1 MGQVM
6 GIDMSST
13 VVVVVVARTESK
25 RHIKTTS
32 SSLLHAGEV
41 ALTASRL
48 AYEGGGRCSNGVKMC

>member
-1 MGQVM
+1 MWQVM

-13 VVVVVVARTESK
+13 VVVVVARTESK

-32 SSLLHAGEV
+32 GSLLHAGEV

-48 AYEGGGRCSNGVKMC
+48 ACEGGGRRGNGVKMC